1 MPVPTAAIGWLSR
14 LFGRALREE
23 RAWRRENPE
32 DFAEDL
38 EDRARRRHQR
48 GRGALAR
55 IPWNRAQDIREA
67 NNLKPPELD
76 IAGEP
81 NE

>member
-1 MPVPTAAIGWLSR
+1 MPVNPAAIGWIRRFL
-14 LFGRALREE
+14 GTAWREE
-23 RAWRRENPE
+23 RAWRREHPE

-48 GRGALAR
+48 GRGPLAR
-55 IPWNRAQDIREA
+55 IPWNRAQDIRTA

-76 IAGEP
+76 IAGKP
-81 NE
+81 NK